1 LRYAIYLSV
10 RNKAKRFPGKVL
22 KVVKGKTL
30 TDHLI
35 SRLKFST
42 KVSQIVLCTSTNPDD
57 DILVDI
63 AKKNKIDF
71 FRGSEDDKLDRY
83 LNAAY
88 KFSTDFIIVVD
99 GDDIFCDP
107 ELVDMCVNEFE
118 RTGADYI
125 IVKDAPLGAT
135 PFCIKREALEKV
147 CKTKT
152 VTNTEVWGSLFT
164 ERKELTKSFVVPEK
178 KLQRPEIRLT
188 LDYKEDFDLIEKIFN
203 ELYQENE
210 IITLDAI
217 VDFLT
222 DNPKLL
228 EINKDAQVLYETH
241 LKESQKEK

>member
-30 TDHLI
+30 TEHLI
-35 SRLKFST
+35 ERLKLST

-83 LNAAY
+83 LNAAS
-88 KFSTDFIIVVD
+88 KFSTDFILVVD
-99 GDDIFCDP
+99 GDDVFCDP
-107 ELVDMCVNEFE
+107 KLIDMCVDEFDI
-118 RTGADYI
+118 TGADYI

-135 PFCIKREALEKV
+135 PFGIKREALEKV

-152 VTNTEVWGSLFT
+152 QTNTEVWGSLFT
-164 ERKELTKSFVVPEK
+164 ERNEFKKSFVIPEK

-188 LDYKEDFDLIEKIFN
+188 LDYKQDYELIQKIFDA
-203 ELYQENE
+203 LYQENRP
-210 IITLDAI
+210 ITLEAI
-217 VDFLT
+217 VDFIT
-222 DNPKLL
+222 DNPELL
-228 EINKDAQVLYETH
+228 EINKDAQLLYEQH
-241 LKESQKEK
+241 LKESQK

>member
-1 LRYAIYLSV
+1 MRYAIYLSV

-22 KVVKGKTL
+22 KIVKGKTL
-30 TDHLI
+30 TEHLI
-35 SRLKFST
+35 DRLKLSG

-83 LNAAY
+83 LNASY

-107 ELVDMCVNEFE
+107 ELIDMCVSEFE

-125 IVKDAPLGAT
+125 IVQDAPLGAT

-147 CKTKT
+147 CKTKIQ
-152 VTNTEVWGSLFT
+152 TNTEVWGSLFT
-164 ERKELTKSFVVPEK
+164 ERKEFKKSFVTNV
-178 KLQRPEIRLT
+178 
-188 LDYKEDFDLIEKIFN
+188 FC
-203 ELYQENE
+203 
-210 IITLDAI
+210 
-217 VDFLT
+217 
-222 DNPKLL
+222 
-228 EINKDAQVLYETH
+228 VL
-241 LKESQKEK
+241 K

>member
-1 LRYAIYLSV
+1 MKYAIYLSI

-22 KVVKGKTL
+22 KIIKNKTL

-35 SRLKFST
+35 NRLKHST

-57 DILVDI
+57 DILVEI

-83 LNAAY
+83 LRASD

-99 GDDIFCDP
+99 GDDVFCDP
-107 ELVDMCVNEFE
+107 ELVDMCITEFE
-118 RTGADYI
+118 KTNADYI
-125 IVKDAPLGAT
+125 IVKDVPLGAT
-135 PFCIKREALEKV
+135 PFCIKREALKKV

-164 ERKELTKSFVVPEK
+164 ERKDFKKSFVIPKK

-188 LDYKEDFDLIEKIFN
+188 LDYKQDFELIERIFN
-203 ELYQENE
+203 ELYQEDKM
-210 IITLDAI
+210 ITLEEI
-217 VDFLT
+217 VDLFT
-222 DNPKLL
+222 SNPKLL
-228 EINKDAQVLYETH
+228 EINKDAQMSYEQH
-241 LKESQKEK
+241 LKESQK

>member
-1 LRYAIYLSV
+1 MKYAIYLSV

-22 KVVKGKTL
+22 KIVKGKTL

-35 SRLKFST
+35 NRLKSST

-57 DILVDI
+57 DVLVDI

-83 LNAAY
+83 LNAAH

-99 GDDIFCDP
+99 GDDVFCDP
-107 ELVDMCVNEFE
+107 ELIDICVSEFE
-118 RTGADYI
+118 RTGTDYI

-152 VTNTEVWGSLFT
+152 VTNTEVWGSLFS
-164 ERKELTKSFVVPEK
+164 ERKDFTKSLVVPKK

-188 LDYKEDFDLIEKIFN
+188 LDYKEDFLLIEKIFDK
-203 ELYQENE
+203 LYQEGQVIRLE
-210 IITLDAI
+210 MI

-222 DNPKLL
+222 ENPKLL
-228 EINKDAQVLYETH
+228 EINKDVQKLYEQH
-241 LKESQKEK
+241 LKKSQV

>member
-1 LRYAIYLSV
+1 LKYAIYLSV

-22 KVVKGKTL
+22 KIVKGKTL

-35 SRLKFST
+35 SRLKHSS
-42 KVSQIVLCTSTNPDD
+42 KVSQIVLCTSTNQDD
-57 DILVDI
+57 DILVEI

-99 GDDIFCDP
+99 GDDVFCDP
-107 ELVDMCVNEFE
+107 ELIDLCVSEFE
-118 RTGADYI
+118 RTGSDYV

-135 PFCIKREALEKV
+135 PFCIKKEALEKV

-152 VTNTEVWGSLFT
+152 VTNTEVWGTLFT
-164 ERKELTKSFVVPEK
+164 ERKDFKKSFVVPKK

-188 LDYKEDFDLIEKIFN
+188 LDYKQDFELIEKIFN
-203 ELYQENE
+203 NLYQEDK
-210 IITLDAI
+210 IITLDDI
-217 VDFLT
+217 VGFLT

-228 EINKDAQVLYETH
+228 EINKDAQTLYEQH
-241 LKESQKEK
+241 LKESQK